1 MFPAGRRLQC
11 RNLKVLKPKVAAVRI
26 FVTDIDME
34 DADGAGS
41 HLPAVDDLSHDE
53 TEGSGSSEES
63 DVFDVRRRE
72 DEPWSET
79 ASSSED
85 GHDDEEGGVI
95 EAAND
100 ALLMELDADAVTAS
114 ETSSSPF
121 RRFEEE
127 TAKVV
132 NMLRRNPL
140 LPEGVSADAA
150 VRVSG
155 MYCGFA
161 GCDAVGPSA
170 KWVVDH
176 PGKLPRD
183 WLAQHIHHTHLEDL
197 RGMFVAAERCV
208 SASPT
213 TCVLCDVK
221 FQERF
226 IELYTHALHTAQE
239 RSIPDVGSTVDR
251 CGATSMD
258 SRRST
263 TSRLRLVTRARTRT
277 TTKTSLASQH

>member
-1 MFPAGRRLQC
+1 MFPEGRRLQC
-11 RNLKVLKPKVAAVRI
+11 RNLKVFKPKVAAVRI

-41 HLPAVDDLSHDE
+41 HLPAVDNLSHDE

-121 RRFEEE
+121 RG
-127 TAKVV
+127 
-132 NMLRRNPL
+132 L
-140 LPEGVSADAA
+140 AA
-150 VRVSG
+150 
-155 MYCGFA
+155 Y
-161 GCDAVGPSA
+161 
-170 KWVVDH
+170 
-176 PGKLPRD
+176 
-183 WLAQHIHHTHLEDL
+183 
-197 RGMFVAAERCV
+197 
-208 SASPT
+208 
-213 TCVLCDVK
+213 
-221 FQERF
+221 
-226 IELYTHALHTAQE
+226 
-239 RSIPDVGSTVDR
+239 
-251 CGATSMD
+251 
-258 SRRST
+258 
-263 TSRLRLVTRARTRT
+263 
-277 TTKTSLASQH
+277 